1 MKISC
6 EKATELCTRSQY
18 GEASWWQTLKLKLHL
33 FYCKT
38 CSKFSA
44 KNSKFTSLC
53 EHANM
58 QVISENEK
66 EAMKERLKKQL

>member
-18 GEASWWQTLKLKLHL
+18 EEATWWQVIKLKLHL
-33 FYCKT
+33 FYCKS

-44 KNSKFTSLC
+44 KNSKFTTLC
-53 EHANM
+53 EQANM
-58 QVISENEK
+58 HVITENEK
-66 EAMKERLKKQL
+66 EAMKEQLRKQL